1 MLQLVLMRH
10 GKSDWD
16 ISYGADHDRPLAE
29 RGVRSARL
37 MGRLLTEAD
46 QSPDLVVASTAVR
59 AHRTA
64 LLAAESGG
72 WDCEVLTDRAIYGAN
87 PRGVLDVVRRVAGPH
102 RRVLVVGHEPTWSNL
117 VFELV
122 GARVEM
128 KTASVAGVGLLI
140 DEWSSL
146 PDANGWLDYLIHPR
160 MFSGSADR
168 SDSD

>member
-16 ISYGADHDRPLAE
+16 VSYGADHDRPLAE

-37 MGRLLTEAD
+37 MGRLLTDAD
-46 QSPDLVVASTAVR
+46 QGPDLVVSSTAVR

-72 WDCEVLTDRAIYGAN
+72 WDCEVVTDRSINGAN
-87 PRGVLDVVRRVAGPH
+87 PRGVLDVVRRVAGQH
-102 RRVLVVGHEPTWSNL
+102 RRVLVVGHEPTFSNL
-117 VFELV
+117 VFELA
-122 GARVEM
+122 GANVEM

-140 DEWSSL
+140 DEWDSL
-146 PDANGWLDYLIHPR
+146 PGATGWLDYLIHPR
-160 MFSGSADR
+160 MFSGGD
-168 SDSD
+168 DSD

>member
-1 MLQLVLMRH
+1 MVQLVLMRH

-16 ISYGADHDRPLAE
+16 ASYGADHDRPLAE
-29 RGVRSARL
+29 RGVRNARL

-46 QSPDLVVASTAVR
+46 QSPGLVVSSTAVR
-59 AHRTA
+59 ANGTA

-87 PRGVLDVVRRVAGPH
+87 PRGVLEVVRRVAGPH

-117 VFELV
+117 IFELV

-146 PDANGWLDYLIHPR
+146 PDATGWLDYLLHPR
-160 MFSGSADR
+160 MFSGIDITER
-168 SDSD
+168 D

>member
-16 ISYGADHDRPLAE
+16 VSYGADHERPLAE

-37 MGRLLTEAD
+37 MGRLLTDAG

-72 WDCEVLTDRAIYGAN
+72 WDCDVVTDRSIYGGS
-87 PRGVLDVVRRVAGPH
+87 PRSVLDVVRRVAGPH

-117 VFELV
+117 VYELV

-146 PDANGWLDYLIHPR
+146 PEATGWLDFLIHPK
-160 MFSGSADR
+160 MFPGGDDR
-168 SDSD
+168 FDSD

>member
-16 ISYGADHDRPLAE
+16 ASYGADHDRPLAE

-37 MGRLLTEAD
+37 MGRLLTDAD
-46 QSPDLVVASTAVR
+46 RSPDLVVSSTAAR
-59 AHRTA
+59 AHSTA
-64 LLAAESGG
+64 LLASQSGG
-72 WDCEVLTDRAIYGAN
+72 WDCEIVTDRSIYG
-87 PRGVLDVVRRVAGPH
+87 GSTGVVLDAVGRLAGQN

-117 VFELV
+117 VRELV

-146 PDANGWLDYLIHPR
+146 PGATGWLDYLIHPR
-160 MFSGSADR
+160 MFSFGDR
-168 SDSD
+168 LDSD

>member
-16 ISYGADHDRPLAE
+16 VSYGADHDRPLAE

-37 MGRLLTEAD
+37 MGRLLTEAN

-64 LLAAESGG
+64 LLAAEYGG
-72 WDCEVLTDRAIYGAN
+72 WDCEVVTDRAIYGAN
-87 PRGVLDVVRRVAGPH
+87 PRGVLEVVRRVAASH

-146 PDANGWLDYLIHPR
+146 ADATGWLDYLIHPR
-160 MFSGSADR
+160 MFAGND
-168 SDSD
+168 DSD